1 MSDIEK
7 IINDAWEIK
16 DKIKPDTDKNLN
28 EAIKKMIDNLNEGK
42 ITVAEPQGNDWKIN
56 DWIQKGILLSFRI
69 NKRKII
75 GGPYNAWNDFEH
87 LPGKTSTSGWTEKEF
102 TRAGFRLVPN
112 CVVRNGSFIGKGAVI
127 MPNSFINIGG
137 YCGENSMVDTS
148 ARIGSASR
156 LSANCHL
163 SAGAGLGGILE
174 PVGSKPTI
182 IEDGC
187 FIGALSEIV
196 EGVIVRK
203 GSVVSMGCY
212 IGKSTKI
219 VNRDTGEITSG
230 EVPAGSVVVPGS
242 LPSKKPGGPNL
253 YCVVIIK
260 TVDEKTR
267 SKTSLNDL
275 LRD

>member
-1 MSDIEK
+1 MTIEK
-7 IINDAWEIK
+7 IINEAWENK
-16 DKIKPDTDKNLN
+16 DQINKGSDKSIID
-28 EAIKKMIDNLNEGK
+28 AIKETIHLLNEGK
-42 ITVAEPQGNDWKIN
+42 ITVAEPNGNDWKIN
-56 DWIQKGILLSFRI
+56 DWIQKGILLSFRV
-69 NKRKII
+69 NDRKII
-75 GGPYNAWNDFEH
+75 GGPYNAWNDFSH
-87 LPGKTSTSGWTEKEF
+87 LPGKTAGWTEKEF
-102 TRAGFRLVPN
+102 AKAGFRMVPN

-137 YCGENSMVDTS
+137 YCGENSMVDTG
-148 ARIGSASR
+148 ARIGSAAR
-156 LSANCHL
+156 LGANCHL
-163 SAGAGLGGILE
+163 SAGCGLGGILE
-174 PVGSKPTI
+174 PIGSKPTI
-182 IEDGC
+182 IEDDC

-219 VNRDTGEITSG
+219 IYRETGEITSG
-230 EVPAGSVVVPGS
+230 EVPAGSVVVPGT

>member
-1 MSDIEK
+1 MSNLEN
-7 IINDAWEIK
+7 IINVAWENK
-16 DKIKPDTDKNLN
+16 DKINKDSDKSIID
-28 EAIKKMIDNLNEGK
+28 AIKETINQLNEGK

-56 DWIQKGILLSFRI
+56 DWIQKGILLSFRV

-87 LPGKTSTSGWTEKEF
+87 LPGKTAGWTEKEF
-102 TRAGFRLVPN
+102 EKAGFRIVPN

-137 YCGENSMVDTS
+137 YCGENSMVDTG
-148 ARIGSASR
+148 ARIGSAAR
-156 LSANCHL
+156 LGANCHL
-163 SAGAGLGGILE
+163 SAGCGLGGILE

-182 IEDGC
+182 IEDDS

-203 GSVVSMGCY
+203 GSVVSMGCF

-219 VNRDTGEITSG
+219 INRETGEITSG
-230 EVPAGSVVVPGS
+230 EVPAGSVVVPGT

-260 TVDEKTR
+260 TVDEQTR

>member
-1 MSDIEK
+1 MSIEN
-7 IINDAWEIK
+7 IINEAWENK
-16 DKIKPDTDKNLN
+16 DQISKNSDSSIIN
-28 EAIKKMIDNLNEGK
+28 AIKETIHLLNEGK
-42 ITVAEPQGNDWKIN
+42 ITVAEPQDGEWKIN
-56 DWIQKGILLSFRI
+56 EWIQKGILLSFRV
-69 NKRKII
+69 NDKKII
-75 GGPYNAWNDFEH
+75 GGPYNAWNDFQH
-87 LPGKTSTSGWTEKEF
+87 LPGKTAGWTEKEF
-102 TRAGFRLVPN
+102 SKAGFRLVPN
-112 CVVRNGSFIGKGAVI
+112 CVVRNGYFIGKGAVI

-137 YCGENSMVDTS
+137 YCGENSMVDTG
-148 ARIGSASR
+148 ARIGSAAR
-156 LSANCHL
+156 LGANCHL
-163 SAGAGLGGILE
+163 SAGCGLGGILE

-182 IEDGC
+182 IEDDC

-203 GSVVSMGCY
+203 GSVISMGCY

-219 VNRDTGEITSG
+219 INRETGKIVTG

-260 TVDEKTR
+260 TVDEQTR

>member
-1 MSDIEK
+1 MTIEK
-7 IINDAWEIK
+7 IINEAWENKGQINK
-16 DKIKPDTDKNLN
+16 GSDKSIIDAIN
-28 EAIKKMIDNLNEGK
+28 ETVHLLNEGK
-42 ITVAEPQGNDWKIN
+42 ITVAEPHGNDWKIN
-56 DWIQKGILLSFRI
+56 DWIQKGILLSFRV
-69 NKRKII
+69 NDRKII

-87 LPGKTSTSGWTEKEF
+87 LPGKTAGWTEKEF
-102 TRAGFRLVPN
+102 AKAGFRMVPN

-137 YCGENSMVDTS
+137 YCGENSMVDTG
-148 ARIGSASR
+148 ARIGSAAR
-156 LSANCHL
+156 LGANCHL
-163 SAGAGLGGILE
+163 SAGCGLGGILE
-174 PVGSKPTI
+174 PIGSKPTI
-182 IEDGC
+182 IEDNC

-219 VNRDTGEITSG
+219 VYRETGEITSG
-230 EVPAGSVVVPGS
+230 EVPAGSVVVPGT

>member
-1 MSDIEK
+1 MSIEK
-7 IINDAWEIK
+7 IINEAWEKK
-16 DKIKPDTDKNLN
+16 DQINKDSDKSIID
-28 EAIKKMIDNLNEGK
+28 AIKETIHLLNEGK
-42 ITVAEPQGNDWKIN
+42 ITVAEPQGDDWKIN
-56 DWIQKGILLSFRI
+56 EWIQKGILLSFRV
-69 NKRKII
+69 NDRKII
-75 GGPYNAWNDFEH
+75 GGPYNAWNDFQH
-87 LPGKTSTSGWTEKEF
+87 LPGKTAGWTEKEF
-102 TRAGFRLVPN
+102 SKAGFRLVPN

-127 MPNSFINIGG
+127 MPNSFINVGG
-137 YCGENSMVDTS
+137 YCGENSMVDTG
-148 ARIGSASR
+148 ARIGSAAR
-156 LSANCHL
+156 LGANCHL
-163 SAGAGLGGILE
+163 SAGCGLGGILE
-174 PVGSKPTI
+174 PIGSKPTI
-182 IEDGC
+182 IEDNC

-219 VNRDTGEITSG
+219 INRETGEIVTG

-260 TVDEKTR
+260 TVDEQTR

>member
-1 MSDIEK
+1 MSIEK
-7 IINDAWEIK
+7 IINEAWENK
-16 DKIKPDTDKNLN
+16 DSISPKSDKSIINAINETINL
-28 EAIKKMIDNLNEGK
+28 LNKGE
-42 ITVAEPQGNDWKIN
+42 ITVAEPTSNDWKIN
-56 DWIQKGILLSFRI
+56 EWIQKGILLSFRI

-75 GGPYNAWNDFEH
+75 SGPYYSWNDMEH
-87 LPGKTSTSGWTEKEF
+87 LPGKTANWTEKEF
-102 TRAGFRLVPN
+102 EEAGFRMVPN

-137 YCGENSMVDTS
+137 YCGERSMVDTA
-148 ARIGSASR
+148 ARIGSAAR
-156 LSANCHL
+156 LGADCHL

-174 PVGSKPTI
+174 PVGSRPTI
-182 IEDGC
+182 IEDSC

-219 VNRDTGEITSG
+219 INRETGEITTG

-260 TVDEKTR
+260 TVDEQTR

>member
-1 MSDIEK
+1 MSDLEK
-7 IINDAWEIK
+7 IINEAWEIK
-16 DKIKPDTDKNLN
+16 DKIKPDSDKNLN
-28 EAIKKMIDNLNEGK
+28 DVITEMIASLNEGK
-42 ITVAEPQGNDWKIN
+42 ISIAEPQGNDWKIN
-56 DWIQKGILLSFRI
+56 EWIQKGILLSFRI

-87 LPGKTSTSGWTEKEF
+87 LPGKTAGWTEKEF
-102 TRAGFRLVPN
+102 ETAGFRAVPN
-112 CVVRNGSFIGKGAVI
+112 CVIRNGSFIGKGAVI

-137 YCGENSMVDTS
+137 YCGERSMVDTS
-148 ARIGSASR
+148 ARIGSAAR
-156 LSANCHL
+156 LGADCHL
-163 SAGAGLGGILE
+163 SAAAGLGGILE
-174 PVGSKPTI
+174 PVGSRPTI
-182 IEDGC
+182 IEDGS

-219 VNRDTGEITSG
+219 INRETGEITSG

-242 LPSKKPGGPNL
+242 LPSKKLGGPNL

>member
-28 EAIKKMIDNLNEGK
+28 EAIKEMINNLNEGK

-87 LPGKTSTSGWTEKEF
+87 LPGKTAGWTEKEF
-102 TRAGFRLVPN
+102 TRGGFRMVPN

-156 LSANCHL
+156 LGANCHL

>member
-1 MSDIEK
+1 MSDLK
-7 IINDAWEIK
+7 NIINEAWKNK
-16 DKIKPDTDKNLN
+16 DQVNKDSDKSIID
-28 EAIKKMIDNLNEGK
+28 AIKETINLLNEGK

-56 DWIQKGILLSFRI
+56 DWIQKGILLSFRV

-87 LPGKTSTSGWTEKEF
+87 LPGKTAGWTEKEF
-102 TRAGFRLVPN
+102 EKAGFRMVPN

-137 YCGENSMVDTS
+137 YCGANSMVDTG
-148 ARIGSASR
+148 ARIGSAAR
-156 LSANCHL
+156 LGANCHL
-163 SAGAGLGGILE
+163 SAGCGLGGILE

-182 IEDGC
+182 IEDFS

-219 VNRDTGEITSG
+219 VNRETGEITSG
-230 EVPAGSVVVPGS
+230 EVPAGSVVVPGT

>member
-1 MSDIEK
+1 MSIEE
-7 IINDAWEIK
+7 IINKAWEIK
-16 DKIKPDTDKNLN
+16 DQINKGSDKSIIDAIN
-28 EAIKKMIDNLNEGK
+28 ETIHLLNEGK
-42 ITVAEPQGNDWKIN
+42 ITVAEPNGNDWKIN
-56 DWIQKGILLSFRI
+56 DWIQKGILLSFRV
-69 NKRKII
+69 NDRKII
-75 GGPYNAWNDFEH
+75 GGPYNAWNDFSH
-87 LPGKTSTSGWTEKEF
+87 LPGKTAGWTEKEF
-102 TRAGFRLVPN
+102 AKAGFRMVPN
-112 CVVRNGSFIGKGAVI
+112 SVVRNGSFIGKGAVI

-137 YCGENSMVDTS
+137 YCGENSMVDTG
-148 ARIGSASR
+148 ARIGSAAR
-156 LSANCHL
+156 LGANCHL
-163 SAGAGLGGILE
+163 SAGCGLGGILE
-174 PVGSKPTI
+174 PIGSKPTI
-182 IEDGC
+182 IEDNC

-219 VNRDTGEITSG
+219 IYRETGEITSG
-230 EVPAGSVVVPGS
+230 EVPAGSVVVPGT

-275 LRD
+275 LRDQ

>member
-1 MSDIEK
+1 MSIEV
-7 IINDAWEIK
+7 IINKAWEIK
-16 DKIKPDTDKNLN
+16 DQINKGSDKSIIDAIN
-28 EAIKKMIDNLNEGK
+28 ETIHLLNEGK
-42 ITVAEPQGNDWKIN
+42 ITVAEPNGNDWKIN
-56 DWIQKGILLSFRI
+56 DWIQKGILLSFRV
-69 NKRKII
+69 NDRKII
-75 GGPYNAWNDFEH
+75 GGPYNAWNDFSH
-87 LPGKTSTSGWTEKEF
+87 LPGKTAGWTEKEF
-102 TRAGFRLVPN
+102 TKAGFRMVPN

-127 MPNSFINIGG
+127 MPNSFINVGG
-137 YCGENSMVDTS
+137 YCGENSMVDTG
-148 ARIGSASR
+148 ARIGSAAR
-156 LSANCHL
+156 LGANCHL
-163 SAGAGLGGILE
+163 SAGCGLGGILE
-174 PVGSKPTI
+174 PIGSKPTI
-182 IEDGC
+182 IEDNC

-219 VNRDTGEITSG
+219 VSRKTGEITSG

-242 LPSKKPGGPNL
+242 LPSKEPGGPNL

>member
-7 IINDAWEIK
+7 IINDAWKIK
-16 DKIKPDTDKNLN
+16 DQINKNSDKSIID
-28 EAIKKMIDNLNEGK
+28 AIKETITLLNEGK
-42 ITVAEPQGNDWKIN
+42 ITVAEPQGSDWKIN
-56 DWIQKGILLSFRI
+56 QWIQKGILLSFRV

-75 GGPYNAWNDFEH
+75 NGPYNSWNDLEH
-87 LPGKTSTSGWTEKEF
+87 LPGKTAGWTEKDFE
-102 TRAGFRLVPN
+102 RAGFRMVPN
-112 CVVRNGSFIGKGAVI
+112 CVVRNGSFIGKGAI
-127 MPNSFINIGG
+127 LMPNSFLNIGSH
-137 YCGENSMVDTS
+137 CGQRSMVDGG
-148 ARIGSASR
+148 ARLGSGSY
-156 LSANCHL
+156 LGHDCHL
-163 SAGAGLGGILE
+163 SGGSALGGILE
-174 PVGSKPTI
+174 PVGSRPTI
-182 IEDGC
+182 IEDGT
-187 FIGALSEIV
+187 FIGACSEIA
-196 EGVIVRK
+196 EGTIVRK
-203 GSVVSMGCY
+203 GSVISMGCY

-219 VNRDTGEITSG
+219 VNRETGEITSG

>member
-1 MSDIEK
+1 MSIEV
-7 IINDAWEIK
+7 IINKAWEIK
-16 DKIKPDTDKNLN
+16 DQINKGSDKSIIDAIN
-28 EAIKKMIDNLNEGK
+28 ETIHLLNEGK
-42 ITVAEPQGNDWKIN
+42 ITVAEPDGNDWKIN
-56 DWIQKGILLSFRI
+56 DWIQKGILLSFRV
-69 NKRKII
+69 NDRKII
-75 GGPYNAWNDFEH
+75 GGPYNAWNDFSH
-87 LPGKTSTSGWTEKEF
+87 LPGKTAGWTEKEF
-102 TRAGFRLVPN
+102 AKAGFRMVPN

-127 MPNSFINIGG
+127 MPNSFINVGG
-137 YCGENSMVDTS
+137 YCGENSMVDTG
-148 ARIGSASR
+148 ARIGSAAR
-156 LSANCHL
+156 LGANCHL
-163 SAGAGLGGILE
+163 SAGCGLGGILE
-174 PVGSKPTI
+174 PIGSKPTI
-182 IEDGC
+182 IEDNC

-212 IGKSTKI
+212 IGRSTKI
-219 VNRDTGEITSG
+219 VSRKTGEITSG

-242 LPSKKPGGPNL
+242 LPSKEPGGPNL

>member
-1 MSDIEK
+1 MSIEE
-7 IINDAWEIK
+7 IINKAWEIK
-16 DKIKPDTDKNLN
+16 DQINKESDKSIIDAIN
-28 EAIKKMIDNLNEGK
+28 ETIHLLNEGK
-42 ITVAEPQGNDWKIN
+42 ITVAEPNGNDWKIN
-56 DWIQKGILLSFRI
+56 DWIQKGILLSFRV
-69 NKRKII
+69 NDRKII
-75 GGPYNAWNDFEH
+75 GGPYNAWNDFGH
-87 LPGKTSTSGWTEKEF
+87 LPGKTAGWTEKEF
-102 TRAGFRLVPN
+102 SKAGFRMVPN

-137 YCGENSMVDTS
+137 YCGENSMVDTG
-148 ARIGSASR
+148 ARIGSAAR
-156 LSANCHL
+156 LGANCHL
-163 SAGAGLGGILE
+163 SAGCGLGGILE
-174 PVGSKPTI
+174 PIGSKPTI
-182 IEDGC
+182 IEDDC

-219 VNRDTGEITSG
+219 VYRETGEIISG
-230 EVPAGSVVVPGS
+230 EVPAGSVVVPGT

>member
-1 MSDIEK
+1 MSIEE
-7 IINDAWEIK
+7 IINKAWENK
-16 DKIKPDTDKNLN
+16 DQINKGSDKSIIDAIN
-28 EAIKKMIDNLNEGK
+28 ETIHLLNEGK
-42 ITVAEPQGNDWKIN
+42 ITVAEPNGNDWKIN
-56 DWIQKGILLSFRI
+56 DWIQKGILLSFRV
-69 NKRKII
+69 NDRKII
-75 GGPYNAWNDFEH
+75 GGPYNAWNDFSH
-87 LPGKTSTSGWTEKEF
+87 LPGKTAGWTEKEF
-102 TRAGFRLVPN
+102 AKAGFRMVPN

-127 MPNSFINIGG
+127 MRNSFITVGG
-137 YCGENSMVDTS
+137 YCGENSMVDTG
-148 ARIGSASR
+148 ARIGSAAR
-156 LSANCHL
+156 LGANCHL
-163 SAGAGLGGILE
+163 SAGCGLGGILE
-174 PVGSKPTI
+174 PIGAKPTI
-182 IEDGC
+182 IEDNC

-219 VNRDTGEITSG
+219 VSRKTGEITSG

-242 LPSKKPGGPNL
+242 LPSKEPGGPNL

>member
-1 MSDIEK
+1 MSDLEK
-7 IINDAWEIK
+7 IINEAWEIK
-16 DKIKPDTDKNLN
+16 DKIKPDSDKNLN
-28 EAIKKMIDNLNEGK
+28 DVITEMIASLNEGK
-42 ITVAEPQGNDWKIN
+42 ISIAEPQGNDWKIN
-56 DWIQKGILLSFRI
+56 EWIQKGILLSFRI

-87 LPGKTSTSGWTEKEF
+87 LPGKTAGWTEKEF
-102 TRAGFRLVPN
+102 ETAGFRAVPN
-112 CVVRNGSFIGKGAVI
+112 CVIRNGSFIGKGAVI

-137 YCGENSMVDTS
+137 YCGERSMVDTS
-148 ARIGSASR
+148 ARIGSAAR
-156 LSANCHL
+156 LGADCHL
-163 SAGAGLGGILE
+163 SAAAGLGGILE
-174 PVGSKPTI
+174 PVGSRPTI

-219 VNRDTGEITSG
+219 SNRETGEITSG

-242 LPSKKPGGPNL
+242 LPSKKLGGPNL

>member
-16 DKIKPDTDKNLN
+16 DKIKPDSDKNLN
-28 EAIKKMIDNLNEGK
+28 NAIKEMIDNLNEGK
-42 ITVAEPQGNDWKIN
+42 ISIAEPQGNDWKIN
-56 DWIQKGILLSFRI
+56 EWIQKGILLSFRV

-75 GGPYNAWNDFEH
+75 NGPYNAWNDFEH
-87 LPGKTSTSGWTEKEF
+87 LPGKTAGWTEKDFE
-102 TRAGFRLVPN
+102 RAGFRLIPN
-112 CVVRNGSFIGKGAVI
+112 AVVRNGAFVGRGAVI
-127 MPNSFINIGG
+127 MPNSFMNIGSHL
-137 YCGENSMVDTS
+137 GERSMLDGG
-148 ARIGSASR
+148 ARLGSGSY
-156 LSANCHL
+156 LSEDCHL
-163 SAGAGLGGILE
+163 SGGAALGGILE
-174 PVGSKPTI
+174 PLGSRPTI
-182 IEDGC
+182 VESGT
-187 FIGALSEIV
+187 FIGACSEIA

-203 GSVVSMGCY
+203 GSVISMGCY

-219 VNRDTGEITSG
+219 VNRETGEITSG
-230 EVPAGSVVVPGS
+230 EIPAGSVVVPGT

-260 TVDEKTR
+260 KVDEKTR

>member
-7 IINDAWEIK
+7 IVNDAWEIK

-28 EAIKKMIDNLNEGK
+28 EAIKEMINNLNEGK

-87 LPGKTSTSGWTEKEF
+87 LPGKTAGFTEKEF
-102 TRAGFRLVPN
+102 TRGGFRMVPN

-156 LSANCHL
+156 LGANCHL

>member
-1 MSDIEK
+1 MSIEEM
-7 IINDAWEIK
+7 INKAWEIK
-16 DKIKPDTDKNLN
+16 DQINKGSDKSIIDAIN
-28 EAIKKMIDNLNEGK
+28 ETIHLLNEGK
-42 ITVAEPQGNDWKIN
+42 ITVAEPNGNDWKIN
-56 DWIQKGILLSFRI
+56 DWIQKGILLSFRV
-69 NKRKII
+69 NDRKII
-75 GGPYNAWNDFEH
+75 GGPYNAWNDFSH
-87 LPGKTSTSGWTEKEF
+87 LPGKTAGWTEKEF
-102 TRAGFRLVPN
+102 TKAGFRMVPN

-127 MPNSFINIGG
+127 MPNSFINVGG
-137 YCGENSMVDTS
+137 YCGENSMVDTG
-148 ARIGSASR
+148 ARIGSAAR
-156 LSANCHL
+156 LGANCHL
-163 SAGAGLGGILE
+163 SAGCGLGGILE
-174 PVGSKPTI
+174 PIGSKPTI
-182 IEDGC
+182 IEDNC

-219 VNRDTGEITSG
+219 VSRKTGEITSG

-242 LPSKKPGGPNL
+242 LPSKEPGGPNL

>member
-1 MSDIEK
+1 MSDLEK
-7 IINDAWEIK
+7 IINEAWEIK
-16 DKIKPDTDKNLN
+16 DKIKPDSDKNLN
-28 EAIKKMIDNLNEGK
+28 DIITEMIASLNEGK
-42 ITVAEPQGNDWKIN
+42 ISIAEPQGNDWKIN
-56 DWIQKGILLSFRI
+56 EWIQKGILLSFRI

-87 LPGKTSTSGWTEKEF
+87 LPGKTAGWTEKEF
-102 TRAGFRLVPN
+102 ETAGFRAVPN
-112 CVVRNGSFIGKGAVI
+112 CVIRNGSFIGKGAVI

-137 YCGENSMVDTS
+137 YCGERSMVDTS
-148 ARIGSASR
+148 ARIGSAAR
-156 LSANCHL
+156 LGADCHL
-163 SAGAGLGGILE
+163 SAAAGLGGILE
-174 PVGSKPTI
+174 PVGSRPTI

-219 VNRDTGEITSG
+219 INRETGEITSG

-242 LPSKKPGGPNL
+242 LPSKKPGEPNL

>member
-1 MSDIEK
+1 MSIEE
-7 IINDAWEIK
+7 IINKAWENK
-16 DKIKPDTDKNLN
+16 DQINKGSDKSIIDAIN
-28 EAIKKMIDNLNEGK
+28 ETIHLLNEGK
-42 ITVAEPQGNDWKIN
+42 ITVAEPNGNDWKIN
-56 DWIQKGILLSFRI
+56 DWIQKGILLSFRV
-69 NKRKII
+69 NDRKII
-75 GGPYNAWNDFEH
+75 GGPYNAWNDFSH
-87 LPGKTSTSGWTEKEF
+87 LPGKTAGWTEKEF
-102 TRAGFRLVPN
+102 AKAGFRMVPN

-137 YCGENSMVDTS
+137 YCGENSMLDTG
-148 ARIGSASR
+148 ARIGSAAR
-156 LSANCHL
+156 LGANCHL
-163 SAGAGLGGILE
+163 SAGCGLGGILE
-174 PVGSKPTI
+174 PIGSKPTI
-182 IEDGC
+182 IEDNC

-212 IGKSTKI
+212 IGRSTKI
-219 VNRDTGEITSG
+219 VSIKTGEITSG
-230 EVPAGSVVVPGS
+230 EVPAVSVVVPGS
-242 LPSKKPGGPNL
+242 LPSKELGGPNL

>member
-1 MSDIEK
+1 MSIEN
-7 IINDAWEIK
+7 IINEAWEKK
-16 DKIKPDTDKNLN
+16 DQINKDSDKSIID
-28 EAIKKMIDNLNEGK
+28 AIKETIHLLNEGK
-42 ITVAEPQGNDWKIN
+42 ITVAEPQGDDWKIN
-56 DWIQKGILLSFRI
+56 EWIQKGILLSFRV
-69 NKRKII
+69 NDRKII
-75 GGPYNAWNDFEH
+75 GGPYNAWNDFQH
-87 LPGKTSTSGWTEKEF
+87 LPGKTAGWTEKEF
-102 TRAGFRLVPN
+102 SKAGFRLVPN

-127 MPNSFINIGG
+127 MPNSFINVGG
-137 YCGENSMVDTS
+137 YCGENSMVDTG
-148 ARIGSASR
+148 ARIGSAAR
-156 LSANCHL
+156 LGANCHL
-163 SAGAGLGGILE
+163 SAGCGLGGILE
-174 PVGSKPTI
+174 PIGSKPTI
-182 IEDGC
+182 IEDDC

-203 GSVVSMGCY
+203 GSVVSMGCT

-219 VNRDTGEITSG
+219 VYRETGEIISG
-230 EVPAGSVVVPGS
+230 EVPAGSVVVPGT

>member
-1 MSDIEK
+1 MSIEE
-7 IINDAWEIK
+7 IINKAWEIK
-16 DKIKPDTDKNLN
+16 DQINKGSDKSIIDAIN
-28 EAIKKMIDNLNEGK
+28 ETIHLLNEGK
-42 ITVAEPQGNDWKIN
+42 ITVAEPNGNDWKIN
-56 DWIQKGILLSFRI
+56 DWIQKGILLSFRV
-69 NKRKII
+69 NDRKII
-75 GGPYNAWNDFEH
+75 GGPYNAWNDFSH
-87 LPGKTSTSGWTEKEF
+87 LPGKTAGWTEKEF
-102 TRAGFRLVPN
+102 AKAGFRMVPN

-127 MPNSFINIGG
+127 MPNSFINVGG
-137 YCGENSMVDTS
+137 YCGENSMVDTG
-148 ARIGSASR
+148 ARIGSAAR
-156 LSANCHL
+156 LGANCHL
-163 SAGAGLGGILE
+163 SAGCGLGGILE
-174 PVGSKPTI
+174 PIGSKPTI
-182 IEDGC
+182 IEDNC

-212 IGKSTKI
+212 IGRSTKI
-219 VNRDTGEITSG
+219 VYRETGEITSG
-230 EVPAGSVVVPGS
+230 EVPAGSVVVPGT

>member
-1 MSDIEK
+1 MSDLEK
-7 IINDAWEIK
+7 IINEAWEIK
-16 DKIKPDTDKNLN
+16 DKIKPDSDKNLN
-28 EAIKKMIDNLNEGK
+28 DVITEMIASLNEGK
-42 ITVAEPQGNDWKIN
+42 ISIAEPQGNDWKIN
-56 DWIQKGILLSFRI
+56 EWIQKGILLSFRI

-87 LPGKTSTSGWTEKEF
+87 LPGKTAGWTEKEF
-102 TRAGFRLVPN
+102 ETAGFRAVPN
-112 CVVRNGSFIGKGAVI
+112 CVIRNGSFIGKGAVI

-137 YCGENSMVDTS
+137 YCGERSMVDTS
-148 ARIGSASR
+148 ARIGSAAR
-156 LSANCHL
+156 LGADCHL
-163 SAGAGLGGILE
+163 SAAAGLGGILE
-174 PVGSKPTI
+174 PVGSRPTI

-219 VNRDTGEITSG
+219 VNRETGEITSG
-230 EVPAGSVVVPGS
+230 EVPAGSVVVPGT

-260 TVDEKTR
+260 TVDDKTR

>member
-1 MSDIEK
+1 MSIEV
-7 IINDAWEIK
+7 IINKAWEIK
-16 DKIKPDTDKNLN
+16 DQINKGSDKSIIDAIN
-28 EAIKKMIDNLNEGK
+28 ETIHLLNEGK
-42 ITVAEPQGNDWKIN
+42 ITVAEPNGNDWKIN
-56 DWIQKGILLSFRI
+56 DWIQKGILLSFRV
-69 NKRKII
+69 NDRKII
-75 GGPYNAWNDFEH
+75 GGPYNAWNDFSH
-87 LPGKTSTSGWTEKEF
+87 LPGKTAGWTEKEF
-102 TRAGFRLVPN
+102 TKAGFRMVPN

-137 YCGENSMVDTS
+137 YCGENSMVDTG
-148 ARIGSASR
+148 ARIGSAAR
-156 LSANCHL
+156 LGANCHL
-163 SAGAGLGGILE
+163 SAGCGLGGILE
-174 PVGSKPTI
+174 PIGSKPTI
-182 IEDGC
+182 IEDNC

-212 IGKSTKI
+212 IGRSTKI
-219 VNRDTGEITSG
+219 VSRKTGEIISG

-242 LPSKKPGGPNL
+242 LPSKEPGGPNL

>member
-1 MSDIEK
+1 MSIKE
-7 IINDAWEIK
+7 IINEAWEIK
-16 DKIKPDTDKNLN
+16 DQINTGSDKSIIDAIN
-28 EAIKKMIDNLNEGK
+28 ETIHLLNEGK
-42 ITVAEPQGNDWKIN
+42 ITVAEPNGNDWKIN
-56 DWIQKGILLSFRI
+56 DWIQKGILLSFRV
-69 NKRKII
+69 NDRKII
-75 GGPYNAWNDFEH
+75 GGPYNAWNDFGH
-87 LPGKTSTSGWTEKEF
+87 LPGKTAGWTEKEF
-102 TRAGFRLVPN
+102 AKAGFRMVPN

-137 YCGENSMVDTS
+137 YCGENSMVDTG
-148 ARIGSASR
+148 ARIGSAAR
-156 LSANCHL
+156 LGANCHL
-163 SAGAGLGGILE
+163 SAGCGLGGILE
-174 PVGSKPTI
+174 PIGSKPTI
-182 IEDGC
+182 IEDNC

-212 IGKSTKI
+212 IGRSTKI
-219 VNRDTGEITSG
+219 VSRKTGEITSG

-242 LPSKKPGGPNL
+242 LPSKEPGGPNL

>member
-1 MSDIEK
+1 MSIKE
-7 IINDAWEIK
+7 IINEAWEIK
-16 DKIKPDTDKNLN
+16 DQINTGSDKSIIDAIN
-28 EAIKKMIDNLNEGK
+28 ETIHLLNEGK
-42 ITVAEPQGNDWKIN
+42 ITVAEPNGNDWKIN
-56 DWIQKGILLSFRI
+56 DWIQKGILLSFRV
-69 NKRKII
+69 NDRKII
-75 GGPYNAWNDFEH
+75 GGPYNAWNDFSH
-87 LPGKTSTSGWTEKEF
+87 LPGKTAGWTEKEF
-102 TRAGFRLVPN
+102 AKAGFRMVPN

-127 MPNSFINIGG
+127 MPNSFINVGG
-137 YCGENSMVDTS
+137 YCGENSMVDTG
-148 ARIGSASR
+148 ARIGSAAR
-156 LSANCHL
+156 LGANCHL
-163 SAGAGLGGILE
+163 SAGCGLGGILE
-174 PVGSKPTI
+174 PIGSKPTI
-182 IEDGC
+182 IEDNC

-212 IGKSTKI
+212 IGRSTKI
-219 VNRDTGEITSG
+219 VYRETGEITSG
-230 EVPAGSVVVPGS
+230 EVPAGSVVVPGT

>member
-7 IINDAWEIK
+7 IINNAWEVKNQINSNS
-16 DKIKPDTDKNLN
+16 DKSINDAVKEMINL
-28 EAIKKMIDNLNEGK
+28 LNKGE

-56 DWIQKGILLSFRI
+56 EWIQKGILLSFRV
-69 NKRKII
+69 NKKKVIS
-75 GGPYNAWNDFEH
+75 GPYNFWNDLEH
-87 LPGKTSTSGWTEKEF
+87 LPGKTARWTEKDFEK
-102 TRAGFRLVPN
+102 AGFRMVPN
-112 CVVRNGSFIGKGAVI
+112 CVVRNGSFIGKGAI
-127 MPNSFINIGG
+127 CMPNSFINIGG
-137 YCGENSMVDTS
+137 YCGERSMVDS
-148 ARIGSASR
+148 AARIGSGAY
-156 LSANCHL
+156 LSSDCHL

-174 PVGSKPTI
+174 PVGSRPTI
-182 IEDGC
+182 IESES

-219 VNRDTGEITSG
+219 VNRETGEITSG
-230 EVPAGSVVVPGS
+230 EVPAGSVVVPGT

>member
-7 IINDAWEIK
+7 IINEAWKIK
-16 DKIKPDTDKNLN
+16 DQVNPNSDKSVID
-28 EAIKKMIDNLNEGK
+28 AIKEIITLLNEGK
-42 ITVAEPQGNDWKIN
+42 ITVAEPQGTDWKIN
-56 DWIQKGILLSFRI
+56 EWIQKGILLSFRV

-87 LPGKTSTSGWTEKEF
+87 LPGKTAGWTEKNFEM
-102 TRAGFRLVPN
+102 AGFRLVPN

-137 YCGENSMVDTS
+137 YCGERSMVDTA
-148 ARIGSASR
+148 ARIGSAAR
-156 LSANCHL
+156 LGADCHL

-174 PVGSKPTI
+174 PVGSRPTI

-187 FIGALSEIV
+187 FIGALSEVV

-219 VNRDTGEITSG
+219 VNRETGEITSG

-242 LPSKKPGGPNL
+242 LPSKKPNGPNL

>member
-28 EAIKKMIDNLNEGK
+28 EAIKEMIDNLNEGK
-42 ITVAEPQGNDWKIN
+42 ISIAEPQGNDWKIN
-56 DWIQKGILLSFRI
+56 KWIQKGILLSFRI

-75 GGPYNAWNDFEH
+75 DGPYNAWNDLEH
-87 LPGKTSTSGWTEKEF
+87 LPGKTANWTEKDFEK
-102 TRAGFRLVPN
+102 AGFRMVPN
-112 CVVRNGSFIGKGAVI
+112 CVVRNGSFIGKGAII
-127 MPNSFINIGG
+127 MPNAFLNIGSH
-137 YCGENSMVDTS
+137 CGERSMVDGG
-148 ARIGSASR
+148 ARLGSGSF
-156 LSANCHL
+156 LGNDCHL
-163 SAGAGLGGILE
+163 SGGAALGGILE
-174 PVGSKPTI
+174 PVGSRPTI
-182 IEDGC
+182 IEDST
-187 FIGALSEIV
+187 FIGACSEIA
-196 EGVIVRK
+196 EGTIVRK
-203 GSVVSMGCY
+203 GSVISMGCY

-219 VNRDTGEITSG
+219 VNRETGEITSG

>member
-7 IINDAWEIK
+7 IINEAWKIK
-16 DKIKPDTDKNLN
+16 DQVNPNSDKSVID
-28 EAIKKMIDNLNEGK
+28 AIKETITLLNEGK
-42 ITVAEPQGNDWKIN
+42 ITVAEPQGTDWKIN
-56 DWIQKGILLSFRI
+56 EWIQKGILLSFRV

-87 LPGKTSTSGWTEKEF
+87 LPGKTAGWTEKNFEM
-102 TRAGFRLVPN
+102 AGFRLVPN

-137 YCGENSMVDTS
+137 YCGERSMVDTA
-148 ARIGSASR
+148 ARIGSAAR
-156 LSANCHL
+156 LGADCHL

-174 PVGSKPTI
+174 PVGSRPTI

-187 FIGALSEIV
+187 FIGALSEVV

-219 VNRDTGEITSG
+219 VNRETGEITSG

-242 LPSKKPGGPNL
+242 LPSKKPNGPNL

>member
-1 MSDIEK
+1 MSIEK
-7 IINDAWEIK
+7 IINEAWKIK
-16 DKIKPDTDKNLN
+16 DQVNQNSDKSIID
-28 EAIKKMIDNLNEGK
+28 AIKETIHLLNEGK
-42 ITVAEPQGNDWKIN
+42 IAVAEPQGDDWKIN
-56 DWIQKGILLSFRI
+56 DWIQKGILLSFRV
-69 NKRKII
+69 NKKKII
-75 GGPYNAWNDFEH
+75 SGPYNNWSDFDH
-87 LPGKTSTSGWTEKEF
+87 LPGKTAGWTEKDF
-102 TRAGFRLVPN
+102 DKAGFRMVPN

-137 YCGENSMVDTS
+137 YCGEKSMVDTS

-156 LSANCHL
+156 LGANCHL

-219 VNRDTGEITSG
+219 LNRDTGEITSG
-230 EVPAGSVVVPGS
+230 EVPAGSVVVPGT
-242 LPSKKPGGPNL
+242 LPSKKLGGPNL